1 MAHHS
6 IAKWQRHC
14 HGRCLETFR
23 DGDLVIETDF
33 AEKCTHQ
40 SYISMMMPV
49 YPQTTVMVAI
59 VHFNPQTHVG
69 GGRVHVT
76 ETWIFASEDM
86 AHDCDFHLHGLARI
100 ADHYLRGD
108 GSEATAAVRKE
119 GRTPRIHMFTDGCG
133 KQYKGRRNFRFLA
146 DSVRQI
152 GFFIDHHF
160 AATSHFKG
168 CHDGIGGVA
177 KNAMKRR
184 ERFGKRIMG
193 ADGVVSFL
201 RSFFREKAGSEG
213 EEGMRKYFA
222 KWSPYRMRR
231 VHVEFIGK
239 NEIYRPNSTLEG
251 IEGTR
256 DMYHFAGAN
265 IPVCDGSTST
275 EGLEA
280 DSKLVL
286 RREKRKGRFSRAEKS
301 RLNDLGE
308 VKVLDTVASRWESEG
323 AQAQDPVPEEEEVTC
338 RKLKRTYNLKT
349 RLASCFC
356 SACQR
361 SEHEQCFVSKT
372 YPRVVPPM
380 QDGQVKETVVMD
392 TGVAPEGGAGSEGIV
407 FFVQKEGVCNA
418 ENYGDTVG
426 GV

>member
-1 MAHHS
+1 MGNVGVDGAAWMAAANGGRHGSTRAPSPMRLPAPRSTCAWLTRRVTSGLDGNRSATLLAARSVDSVVRRETRREAFPTAASWRRPSRRWCGRCSRTSSRCLHQQTGRPRAKKLANQTVPKEGKLCDLRSDSKEHSKLYMAHHS

-23 DGDLVIETDF
+23 DGDLAIETDF
-33 AEKCTHQ
+33 AEKYTHQ

-49 YPQTTVMVAI
+49 YPQTTLMVAI

-76 ETWIFASEDM
+76 ETWIFASKDM

-100 ADHYLRGD
+100 ADHYLRGN
-108 GSEATAAVRKE
+108 GSEATAAARKE

-146 DSVRQI
+146 DSARQI

-239 NEIYRPNSTLEG
+239 KEIYRPNSTLEG
-251 IEGTR
+251 IEGTLPLR
-256 DMYHFAGAN
+256 GSKHSSARWIRLDRGAR
-265 IPVCDGSTST
+265 G
-275 EGLEA
+275 
-280 DSKLVL
+280 
-286 RREKRKGRFSRAEKS
+286 
-301 RLNDLGE
+301 
-308 VKVLDTVASRWESEG
+308 
-323 AQAQDPVPEEEEVTC
+323 
-338 RKLKRTYNLKT
+338 
-349 RLASCFC
+349 
-356 SACQR
+356 
-361 SEHEQCFVSKT
+361 
-372 YPRVVPPM
+372 
-380 QDGQVKETVVMD
+380 
-392 TGVAPEGGAGSEGIV
+392 
-407 FFVQKEGVCNA
+407 
-418 ENYGDTVG
+418 
-426 GV
+426 

>member
-1 MAHHS
+1 MHVPTLWRTPKKRSEHVEALANVDMRGHGECQCRWCSVDSGSRWREAWKHLGTFSDAIACPKVDLRAVDPKDDIGFMGRKPECTAFECAKCGFGGADGIPFCSKLESSEQMVVWKMFEDVITVPASADGKVKAKKLANQTVPKEGKLCDLWAAFKKHSKVYMAHHAT
-6 IAKWQRHC
+6 AKWQRHC
-14 HGRCLETFR
+14 HGRCLETFL

-33 AEKCTHQ
+33 AEKYTHQ
-40 SYISMMMPV
+40 SFISMMMPV
-49 YPQTTVMVAI
+49 YPQTTLMVAI
-59 VHFNPQTHVG
+59 VHFNPRTHVG

-86 AHDCDFHLHGLARI
+86 QHDCDFHVHGLARI
-100 ADHYLRGD
+100 ADYYLRGG
-108 GSEATAAVRKE
+108 GSEATAAARKE

-201 RSFFREKAGSEG
+201 RSFFRERAGSEG

-222 KWSPYRMRR
+222 RWSPYRMRR

-239 NEIYRPNSTLEG
+239 TEIYRPNSTLDG
-251 IEGTR
+251 IAGT
-256 DMYHFAGAN
+256 
-265 IPVCDGSTST
+265 
-275 EGLEA
+275 
-280 DSKLVL
+280 
-286 RREKRKGRFSRAEKS
+286 
-301 RLNDLGE
+301 
-308 VKVLDTVASRWESEG
+308 
-323 AQAQDPVPEEEEVTC
+323 
-338 RKLKRTYNLKT
+338 
-349 RLASCFC
+349 
-356 SACQR
+356 
-361 SEHEQCFVSKT
+361 
-372 YPRVVPPM
+372 
-380 QDGQVKETVVMD
+380 
-392 TGVAPEGGAGSEGIV
+392 
-407 FFVQKEGVCNA
+407 
-418 ENYGDTVG
+418 
-426 GV
+426 